1 VVRIAGVFTIRNG
14 AIERVTMYQERQ
26 DALAAVGLSE
36 QDAHAD
42 SS

>member
-1 VVRIAGVFTIRNG
+1 MSQENGKIARLDTYMTR
-14 AIERVTMYQERQ
+14 A

-42 SS
+42 S